1 VTARLLQLPSG
12 GAVGITVLGDPGAAH
27 TVLLCHPTPGA
38 SGFDPDP
45 LVSAARSTRIVS
57 ADRPGYGASTVPA
70 ATVPVPHLA
79 ELALFDSLS
88 DAGTRIDAVVGWGFG
103 GLLALRLAAER
114 ADRVRRVVL
123 VQTPAPR
130 SRLYGVTG
138 RRARAWALQHD
149 DPELAHDALVG
160 GTRIGSLSLLGAHAD
175 DEALALPG
183 LRERCE
189 RMLDEAV
196 RQQDAGLRFDRR
208 AARRHDW
215 GDVARGIRAR
225 VLVVYGAR
233 DPRLGQGDASWFAR
247 HLARVDVRIVKEA
260 GPLAIASEW
269 SDVLD
274 FALGG

>member
-1 VTARLLQLPSG
+1 MSARLLQLPSG
-12 GAVGITVLGDPGAAH
+12 GSVGVTALGDPAAEH
-27 TVLLCHPTPGA
+27 TLLLCHPTPGS

-45 LVSAARSTRIVS
+45 VVTAQRSTRLVS
-57 ADRPGYGASTVPA
+57 ADRPGYGASTPEESGA
-70 ATVPVPHLA
+70 PTPHLA
-79 ELALFDSLS
+79 ELALFDELS
-88 DAGTRIDAVVGWGFG
+88 DAGTRVDGVVGWGYG

-114 ADRVRRVVL
+114 ADRVRRVAV
-123 VQTPAPR
+123 VQTPAPG
-130 SRLYGVTG
+130 SRLYDVVG
-138 RRARAWALQHD
+138 RRARAWALQHH
-149 DPELAHDALVG
+149 DPLLAEAAREG
-160 GTRIGSLSLLGAHAD
+160 GTSIGALSLLGAHAD

-183 LRERCE
+183 LRGRCE

-215 GDVARGIRAR
+215 GDVARSIRAR

-233 DPRLGQGDASWFAR
+233 DPRLGQGDAAWFAR
-247 HLARVDVRIVKEA
+247 HLARVELRIVKEA
-260 GPLAIASEW
+260 GPLALASEW